1 MKLPLVWEL
10 ILNQT
15 DFMGNKKRGALLL
28 GRASLNKCA
37 YRTGMNF
44 LVLFLSYYYRGK
56 MCVEVGFVCI
66 LPDIVN
72 TIFLRVECR
81 NMLKLAD
88 CTNSFL
94 KCG

>member
-1 MKLPLVWEL
+1 MCG
-10 ILNQT
+10 
-15 DFMGNKKRGALLL
+15 DGA
-28 GRASLNKCA
+28 
-37 YRTGMNF
+37 
-44 LVLFLSYYYRGK
+44 
-56 MCVEVGFVCI
+56 FVCI

>member
-1 MKLPLVWEL
+1 MIMKLPLVWEL

-15 DFMGNKKRGALLL
+15 DFMGNKKIGALLL
-28 GRASLNKCA
+28 GRACLNKYA

-44 LVLFLSYYYRGK
+44 LVLFLSYNYRGK

-72 TIFLRVECR
+72 TIFFKGKWRK
-81 NMLKLAD
+81 MLKLAD
-88 CTNSFL
+88 CTKTS
-94 KCG
+94 